1 MVGGKMK
8 LFYRPKHM
16 KKKYNLPFDKF
27 HAVMNFIIEETVWYI
42 TWWFELIANIF
53 QKLHQFGEWILEST
67 AKLID
72 LNDRFLD
79 WFEDQFK

>member
-1 MVGGKMK
+1 MK
-8 LFYRPKHM
+8 LYYKPKHM
-16 KKKYNLPFDKF
+16 KKKYNLPLDKF
-27 HAVMNFIIEETVWYI
+27 HVVMNFVIEETVWYI

-53 QKLHQFGEWILEST
+53 YKLYQFGEWILKST

-72 LNDRFLD
+72 LNDRFWD